1 MERRV
6 TLQLIEGGRDMPGVL
21 AHERIRADTR
31 LRLTLRR
38 RRSAAPSLLGRLLSP
53 RSL

>member
-1 MERRV
+1 MDRRI

-21 AHERIRADTR
+21 AHERARAATR

-38 RRSAAPSLLGRLLSP
+38 RHRAAPSLLRRLFP
-53 RSL
+53 